1 MIQGLYHTY
10 ICNIVQFSAQAC
22 PKENFKVRNGT
33 TKYPGQSQNTVQ
45 PGQSV
50 SISCDVDYELF
61 GRSRVT
67 CIAGDKTSD
76 IPFCRR
82 KFTNQNFIIYVFF
95 FNHKSRC
102 ANLGSVN
109 AL

>member
-1 MIQGLYHTY
+1 MIQGSSHTQI
-10 ICNIVQFSAQAC
+10 ICNIVLYSAQPC

-82 KFTNQNFIIYVFF
+82 KITNQNFIIYVFF
-95 FNHKSRC
+95 QSRS